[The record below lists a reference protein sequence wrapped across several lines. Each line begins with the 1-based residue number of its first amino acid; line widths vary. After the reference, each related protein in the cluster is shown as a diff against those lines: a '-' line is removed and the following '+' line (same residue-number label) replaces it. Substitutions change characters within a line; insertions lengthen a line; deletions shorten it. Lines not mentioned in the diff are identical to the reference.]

1 MWKLF
6 QAVIFLSVYFTGIH
20 YEWTP
25 NGYVLGVL
33 SFLAALLA
41 TVAVAGAID
50 LLSRPLKSGRVLFV
64 KKRHDNRLSGRR

>member
-1 MWKLF
+1 MWKPF
-6 QAVIFLSVYFTGIH
+6 QLSIFMAVYFAGIY

-41 TVAVAGAID
+41 TVALSGAID
-50 LLSRPLKSGRVLFV
+50 LLSRAFKSGRILFV
-64 KKRHDNRLSGRR
+64 KQGHQNRLPSGR